1 MVLQTLLTSARDSFI
16 HLGGTQRTHYIHE
29 TAIINIYN
37 VYIIHK
43 TITAQWQT
51 AGKYMQVLQQLQF
64 VAKPC
69 VNM

>member
-1 MVLQTLLTSARDSFI
+1 M
-16 HLGGTQRTHYIHE
+16 
-29 TAIINIYN
+29 INIYN

-69 VNM
+69 VNMWNFFQTC